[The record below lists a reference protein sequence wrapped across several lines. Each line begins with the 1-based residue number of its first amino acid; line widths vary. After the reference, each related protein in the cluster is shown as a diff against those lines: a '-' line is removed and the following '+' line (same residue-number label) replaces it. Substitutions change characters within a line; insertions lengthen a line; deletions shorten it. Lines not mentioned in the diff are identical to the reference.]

1 MSKGS
6 SLSRKSNKTLS
17 KLSIGINAIRFSKK
31 RRNGNRAIKKL
42 NDILPAREES
52 VPFKTPETYI
62 CKRS

>member
-1 MSKGS
+1 M
-6 SLSRKSNKTLS
+6 
-17 KLSIGINAIRFSKK
+17 NAIRFSKK